1 MVYPFHV
8 HITGH
13 RVVYPDQAP
22 TDAGGTPAPVD
33 AAPAAPP
40 ALGRGREGREAWPR
54 AGGRK
59 SSSRIIIG
67 VSNFDHLDIF
77 LGYPIVNIVI

>member
-54 AGGRK
+54 AGESHQVG
-59 SSSRIIIG
+59 
-67 VSNFDHLDIF
+67 LL
-77 LGYPIVNIVI
+77 LGYPILTIWIFFWGIQ